1 MNLHITKQK
10 NRFVIDS
17 VEIQVQNYKMLE
29 VEQKDLTLSQDIGI
43 HKNSLVTIKRYFQEI
58 KTAMYQRKT

>member
-10 NRFVIDS
+10 NRFFIDS

-43 HKNSLVTIKRYFQEI
+43 HKNSLVTIKRYFHEI
-58 KTAMYQRKT
+58 KMAMYQRKT

>member
-10 NRFVIDS
+10 NRFFIDS

-29 VEQKDLTLSQDIGI
+29 VEQKDLSLSQDIGI

-58 KTAMYQRKT
+58 KMAMYQRKT

>member
-10 NRFVIDS
+10 NRFFIDS

>member
-58 KTAMYQRKT
+58 KMAMYQRKT

>member
-10 NRFVIDS
+10 NRFFIDS

-58 KTAMYQRKT
+58 KMAMYQRKT

>member
-10 NRFVIDS
+10 NRFFIDS

-43 HKNSLVTIKRYFQEI
+43 HKNSLVTIKRYS
-58 KTAMYQRKT
+58 KK